1 MKSLRP
7 NSSSSSHSPPNDQ
20 ALQAAVRAVSLA
32 QKSATKRATTKIEV
46 TLDNGSQV
54 DVQLDEDFHFVTACS
69 VIDGHRRSAGRD
81 AHNRQ

>member
-46 TLDNGSQV
+46 TLDNGSQI
-54 DVQLDEDFHFVTACS
+54 DVQLDKDFHVVTANG
-69 VIDGHRRSAGRD
+69 DTENTG
-81 AHNRQ
+81 Q